1 MKALRYSLAAMLCF
15 FAIQSIAQKK
25 EDARKMMS
33 CTFKMPHKSTALDN
47 DTSANGKRG
56 LLDNYYLW
64 NAGTTLK
71 VKLLSGSERMRNA
84 VMEAAKEWEKFANI
98 HFEFVDYGPTNI
110 RVLLGEGLGHNS
122 SLGTQCNSVPQD
134 QQTMN
139 LDTTDF
145 IWSGQFNGM
154 YAKGVAMHELG
165 HAIGFLHEHFNPI
178 SGIKWNKEAVYKDLM
193 ASQGWT
199 KEEIDYN
206 LFQTYAV
213 SYTNGT
219 KYDAKSIMH
228 YYIKPNW
235 TLDGFS
241 VKTNS
246 VLSDGDK
253 QLAAIAYPPEGVDR
267 TREVPRFTIS
277 DFEKAGVMDNT
288 TKGGF
293 SYYPT
298 FNISTEGRQGKVVF
312 IMYIL
317 DKDYN
322 FIPHPSDPAN
332 SIVGTSQMF
341 TLPAGKKYTV
351 NKGVKDVEFFIPYSA
366 LPLQTGKNE
375 FNVYFVAKLID
386 GDEVKY
392 LMRSNPVAFT
402 KVVTG
407 TSNTP
412 TGGSKT
418 KPAPKTGGSKTGGKK
433 S

>member
-1 MKALRYSLAAMLCF
+1 MKTLRYSLAALLCM
-15 FAIQSIAQKK
+15 FAIHGIAQKK
-25 EDARKMMS
+25 EEPRKIMT
-33 CTFKMPHKSTALDN
+33 CTFKMPQKNTAVSS
-47 DTSANGKRG
+47 DTSAAGTRG

-64 NAGTTLK
+64 DNGITLK

-84 VMEAAKEWEKFANI
+84 VIAAAREWEKYANI
-98 HFEFVDYGPTNI
+98 KFEFVDYGTTNI

-122 SLGTQCNSVPQD
+122 SLGFQCNNVPQD

-145 IWSGQFNGM
+145 IWNGTFNAL

-235 TLDGFS
+235 TYDGFS

-246 VLSDGDK
+246 VLSEGDK
-253 QLAAIAYPPEGVDR
+253 ELARIGYPPAGTDR
-267 TREVPRFTIS
+267 TNVVPRFMIS
-277 DFEKAGVMDNT
+277 DFVRSVTAVDNPS
-288 TKGGF
+288 KGGF
-293 SYYPT
+293 SYFPT
-298 FNISTEGRQGKVVF
+298 FNISTDGRQGKVVF
-312 IMYIL
+312 IAYIL
-317 DKDYN
+317 DKDFN
-322 FIPHPSDPAN
+322 FIPHPSDPSN
-332 SIVGTSQMF
+332 SIVGTSQVF

-351 NKGVKDVEFFIPYSA
+351 NKGVKDIEFFIPYSA

-375 FNVYFVAKLID
+375 FNIYFVAKLID

-392 LMRSNPVAFT
+392 LMRSEPVAFT

-407 TSNTP
+407 QNNNTK
-412 TGGSKT
+412 TGSKT
-418 KPAPKTGGSKTGGKK
+418 TTAPKNGGKK